1 MSLTEQNILGLI
13 YEGENNLASAC
24 DCFFIKAEIIKKDVD
39 LWYQVY
45 EMSCK
50 LNLTKRQLYCLSRLI
65 HLKPD
70 EPSFYEKRYHL
81 WKAENQ
87 PAKACNDLLALCKLT
102 HDVVDYLPSLY
113 ELCCQLHREQEVM
126 MFLDSEY
133 NTMIARLSRSR
144 FILSHKAILND
155 RLTGVATTESTE
167 EMKKLETISVEAAT
181 EQLMRLLHS
190 LYLLGD
196 L

>member
-24 DCFFIKAEIIKKDVD
+24 DCFFITAEIIKKDVD

-45 EMSCK
+45 EMSYK

-87 PAKACNDLLALCKLT
+87 PAKAGNDLLALCKLT

-133 NTMIARLSRSR
+133 NTMIARLSCSR
-144 FILSHKAILND
+144 FILSHIAILND